1 MKHILRAIVILVLL
15 AGCAPAAPL
24 PTATLPAPTATLIP
38 STATA
43 LPPTPT
49 PIPPTATPKPTATP
63 LPPLTGKPYAQPAS
77 AISAAN
83 AGNMV
88 ELAHWGFGRAE
99 GIQWSADGMWFA
111 IQTPLGA
118 LVQMREG
125 ETIKVNTFY
134 QGSASFSPKAGFL
147 VNLRGVGAAQTIVVY
162 QLNGAAGT
170 SLLYTREG
178 GRPIFS
184 ADDSRIALASS
195 ENVLVLETASGKLL
209 GTFNQRG
216 VDHLSFSKDSSLLFS
231 GTRDGLAIWKIGE
244 TTAVKT
250 MEFNRLVRLV
260 QSEDGSLLLVQNRN
274 KQNETV
280 VDIWSVKEWKLLGTV
295 KTSGTFT
302 LSPDAT
308 RLYAFTNFPTP
319 GSIEVYQLPDGKA
332 LPGWRADGSIYRMSI
347 SPDGKTLA
355 VSVPHAE
362 IGHVHLYDAVT
373 GKERIGLECQHSCDA
388 QIPYFSPDGKVLAL
402 QGHIP
407 MAGIDVGVVVLYET
421 TTGKNLNR
429 LTGVNNIKSTIER
442 LNFTQDGSRLAVLAG
457 AADFRIYFWD
467 VATGKNV
474 SKLSWAS
481 QTFNLSALSADGKLA
496 ATYDDIPTANLMQT
510 ANGNRLASIHNAV
523 LTQFT
528 GDGSLA
534 AGTQYRDG
542 FIPDMI
548 RLWKV
553 PGGEPTATFAK
564 TMLPPLVLSPTG
576 EMGAVLNG
584 FSVQLVKIPSG
595 QFITALAATARP
607 NVRLKVMQ
615 FSPDGKTI
623 AAGDENGLVWTW
635 NVESRKQ
642 LFIMEGHSKEI
653 SAVTFSAD
661 GQTLY
666 SLGQDGGVRLW
677 KAADGKLAR
686 VINSL
691 DLIVKQPGMEE
702 STFGQAGG
710 LALSPDGKLIALGG
724 VLNPQQAPPAR
735 AGVTL
740 LIDAESGA
748 LARLIRGGGGK
759 VLFAPDG
766 KTLYTSGDGA
776 VRLWAV
782 LP

>member
-1 MKHILRAIVILVLL
+1 MKHLLRAIVILLLL
-15 AGCAPAAPL
+15 AGCAPAAPS
-24 PTATLPAPTATLIP
+24 PTATLPPPTATAAP
-38 STATA
+38 TATA

-49 PIPPTATPKPTATP
+49 SIPPSATPKPTATP
-63 LPPLTGKPYAQPAS
+63 LPPLTGKPYIQPAA

-83 AGNMV
+83 AGSLV
-88 ELAHWGFGRAE
+88 EMARWGSGRAE
-99 GIQWSADGMWFA
+99 GIQWSADGAWFA
-111 IQTPLGA
+111 VQTPLGA
-118 LVQMREG
+118 LVQQREG
-125 ETIKVNTFY
+125 ETVKSNTIY
-134 QGSASFSPKAGFL
+134 EGTTTFSPKAGFL
-147 VNLRGVGAAQTIVVY
+147 TIQQGAGAAMRTSVY
-162 QLNGAAGT
+162 ALKGAGGAA
-170 SLLYTREG
+170 LLYAQPA
-178 GRPIFS
+178 GRPSFS
-184 ADDSRIALASS
+184 ADESRLALASA
-195 ENVLVLETASGKLL
+195 EAVLVLESATGKLL
-209 GTFNQRG
+209 NTFNQKG
-216 VDHLSFSKDSSLLFS
+216 VDNLAFSKDGSLLFS
-231 GTRDGLAIWKIGE
+231 GARDALAIWKIGE
-244 TTAVKT
+244 TTALKT

-260 QSEDGSLLLVQNRN
+260 QSEDGSLLLVQNRS

-319 GSIEVYQLPDGKA
+319 GSIEVYQLPEGKA
-332 LPGWRADGSIYRMSI
+332 LPGWRTDGSIYRMSI

-362 IGHVHLYDAVT
+362 IGHVHLYDTAT
-373 GKERIGLECQHSCDA
+373 GKDRIGLECQHSCDA
-388 QIPYFSPDGKVLAL
+388 QTPNFSPDGKVLAL

-407 MAGIDVGVVVLYET
+407 LAGIDVGVVVLYET
-421 TTGKNLNR
+421 ATGKNLRR
-429 LTGVNNIKSTIER
+429 LVGANNIKSVVERIQFSPDSTRLTVLTSGGDNTI
-442 LNFTQDGSRLAVLAG
+442 
-457 AADFRIYFWD
+457 YHWD
-467 VATGKNV
+467 VNSGKMT
-474 SKLSWAS
+474 SSTFWAS
-481 QTFNLSALSADGKLA
+481 QVYNLGALSPDGKLA
-496 ATYDDIPTANLMQT
+496 AVYDDSPATSLLQT
-510 ANGNRLASIHNAV
+510 ADGSRAGQVQKAQVS
-523 LTQFT
+523 QFSA
-528 GDGSLA
+528 DGSLL
-534 AGTQYRDG
+534 AGVEYANAR
-542 FIPDMI
+542 PDVI

-553 PGGEPTATFAK
+553 PGGEATATFAK
-564 TMLPPLVLSPTG
+564 NMLPPLVLAPTG

-595 QFITALAATARP
+595 QFITALTATARP

-623 AAGDENGLVWTW
+623 AAGDENGLMWTW

-642 LFIMEGHSKEI
+642 LLIMEGHSKEI
-653 SAVTFSAD
+653 SAVAFSTD

-686 VINSL
+686 AINSQ
-691 DLIVKQPGMEE
+691 DLIVKMPGMEE

-710 LALSPDGKLIALGG
+710 LALSPDGKLIAVGG

-740 LIDAESGA
+740 LVDAETGA
-748 LARLIRGGGGK
+748 LVRLIRGGGGK

-776 VRLWAV
+776 VRLWSVA
-782 LP
+782 P